1 MFYNYKIY
9 KVWRNLLL
17 QSYASPWIENKA
29 TASTAL
35 IENIY
40 RSLGQRLDKYPES
53 RCTSNQR
60 CIDLVKER
68 NSVYARVRIIDY

>member
-1 MFYNYKIY
+1 MAC
-9 KVWRNLLL
+9 NLLL
-17 QSYASPWIENKA
+17 QSYASSWNENKA

-40 RSLGQRLDKYPES
+40 RSLGQRLDKYSES

-68 NSVYARVRIIDY
+68 NSVYARVRIIVTTLL